1 MYVCA
6 LIHTYIHTFQ
16 FCRPTLWLRNINEK
30 QLLIMFSGLMDT
42 MLKSAPEKKVGR
54 VDPHTY
60 IVDSNPY
67 YVCMY
72 LCVGFQVTEA
82 YNSGDSVFWHVYGQ
96 HGRIGVLQV
105 EVNLTYAYILP

>member
-1 MYVCA
+1 MCSHA
-6 LIHTYIHTFQ
+6 YIHTFQ

-30 QLLIMFSGLMDT
+30 QLLIMFSGLIDT
-42 MLKSAPEKKVGR
+42 MLKSAAKEKVGR

-72 LCVGFQVTEA
+72 LRVGFQETEY
-82 YNSGDSVFWHVYGQ
+82 YNSGDSVFRYVYGQ
-96 HGRIGVLQV
+96 HGRIEVLQV
-105 EVNLTYAYILP
+105 EVDLT